1 MGRMS
6 GCCLAGGQSLWE
18 TFLAKR
24 YHRRRVQYA
33 SLSFCVILLVGAHT
47 HTLVFVSTAD
57 GQCDYR
63 FIAIKL
69 NDMHADFVHHDELPR
84 RSRIA
89 W

>member
-1 MGRMS
+1 
-6 GCCLAGGQSLWE
+6 
-18 TFLAKR
+18 
-24 YHRRRVQYA
+24 
-33 SLSFCVILLVGAHT
+33 VILLVGAHT